1 MAYQTGDTI
10 LDDEYNLF
18 ISGSSATQYGINHI
32 MGTGNAGYGLG
43 QTELATTTA
52 GVTIQAAQWNSL
64 FTAMDNVANH
74 TNRSLTSTAA
84 RSAGD
89 PIAAV
94 SALSTDLNNLAADVV
109 GGSVNATAVSEGS
122 EDQSLVAS
130 AVYDTSHICEASFT
144 FAGGNEARWFFNAGG
159 KLRMKLTNTATNST
173 GKDTSVSGIIT
184 SIGTFDIGSTTSA
197 RSGSGD
203 TATTEATTTGY
214 YDLGTSY
221 TTLLH
226 IEESAGTYTNNVEVK
241 YEAKVSSAH
250 GDGLGNNG
258 DVVTVKASVLLN
270 DGTRSDYT
278 SGNTSG
284 VNVEAEAAG
293 PTDFAFHTVDPTTA
307 QGLSTVYTSITVASV
322 SNDIVNND

>member
-1 MAYQTGDTI
+1 MAYTAGDTI

-18 ISGSSATQYGINHI
+18 VGGTTGSQYGINHI
-32 MGTGNAGYGLG
+32 QGTGNAGYGLG
-43 QTELATTTA
+43 QSTVATVSA
-52 GVTIQAAQWNSL
+52 GNTVQASQWNSL

-74 TNRSLTSTAA
+74 TNRTLTSTTA

-89 PIAAV
+89 AIAAI
-94 SALSTDLNNLAADVV
+94 SALSADLNNLAADVV
-109 GGSVNATAVSEGS
+109 GGSTAATAVTEGG
-122 EDQSLVAS
+122 EDSSRVAS
-130 AVYDTSHICEASFT
+130 AVYDTSHIVEETFT

-159 KLRMKLTNTATNST
+159 KLRMKVTNSATNST
-173 GKDTSVSGIIT
+173 SKDTSLSGVIT
-184 SIGTFDIGSTTSA
+184 SVGTFDIGSTTSA

-203 TATTEATTTGY
+203 TATVSASSTGY

-226 IEESAGTYTNNVEVK
+226 IEESAGTYANNIEIK
-241 YEAKVSSAH
+241 YEAKVNSAH
-250 GDGLGNNG
+250 GDGNGNNG
-258 DVVTVKASVLLN
+258 DVVTVRCSALLN

-278 SGNTSG
+278 SGNTSS

-307 QGLSTVYTSITVASV
+307 QGLSTVYTSISVANV
-322 SNDIVNND
+322 SNAIVNND